1 LIYSELYTFEEMSS
15 WNPFTRNTTSRKSIG
30 LITTRDF
37 DRETRRL
44 ESLEENAKS
53 LTRDLV
59 KQDKSFD
66 DFSRGQLKLLHDL
79 SGSAFI
85 NHYDQQQTS
94 TTTLSTN
101 ISQLINDWKLTAQ
114 QISEQTSLLNEIT
127 TKTIIDSSKRL
138 TLALANVTNAIKKR
152 EQSLNDYIKIQNKLD
167 KINEKLGTSTAS
179 LSSTT
184 TNPTN
189 NNKLE
194 QIQKQLND
202 AKQQYELKNQILNN
216 ELPILHEQRAAFVY
230 PCLEA
235 FIEAQAHYCDQLES
249 AYRNLIGQ
257 MDVIT
262 DSTATLDEINA
273 KLANIKSLSIVAS
286 E

>member
-1 LIYSELYTFEEMSS
+1 MSS

-44 ESLEENAKS
+44 ESLEDNAKS
-53 LTRDLV
+53 LTRDLI

-66 DFSRGQLKLLHDL
+66 DFARGQLKLLHDL
-79 SGSAFI
+79 SGSSFI
-85 NHYDQQQTS
+85 NHYDQQQIS
-94 TTTLSTN
+94 TNLSTN
-101 ISQLINDWKLTAQ
+101 ISQLINDWKITAQ
-114 QISEQTSLLNEIT
+114 HISEQTNLLNEIT
-127 TKTIIDSSKRL
+127 SKTIIDSSKRL

-152 EQSLNDYIKIQNKLD
+152 EQSLNEYIKIQNKLD
-167 KINEKLGTSTAS
+167 KFNEKLG
-179 LSSTT
+179 SSTT
-184 TNPTN
+184 SLGATMNATN
-189 NNKLE
+189 NTKLE
-194 QIQKQLND
+194 QIQKQLNE

-235 FIEAQAHYCDQLES
+235 FIEAQAHYCDQLEI

-257 MDVIT
+257 MDIAT
-262 DSTATLDEINA
+262 DSTSTLDEINA
-273 KLANIKSLSIVAS
+273 KLATIKSLSIVAS

>member
-1 LIYSELYTFEEMSS
+1 MSS
-15 WNPFTRNTTSRKSIG
+15 WNPFTRNTNSRKSIG
-30 LITTRDF
+30 VITTRDF

-44 ESLEENAKS
+44 ESLEDNAKS
-53 LTRDLV
+53 LTRDLI

-94 TTTLSTN
+94 TTLSTN
-101 ISQLINDWKLTAQ
+101 ISQLINDWKVTAQ
-114 QISEQTSLLNEIT
+114 HISEQTSLLNEIT
-127 TKTIIDSSKRL
+127 SKTIIDSSKRL
-138 TLALANVTNAIKKR
+138 TLALTNVTNAIKKR

-167 KINEKLGTSTAS
+167 KINEK
-179 LSSTT
+179 SSTT
-184 TNPTN
+184 TSLTTMTNTTN
-189 NNKLE
+189 NNKIE
-194 QIQKQLND
+194 QIKKQLND

-235 FIEAQAHYCDQLES
+235 FIEAQAHYCDQLEA

-257 MDVIT
+257 T
-262 DSTATLDEINA
+262 DTVTNSTATLDEINA

>member
-1 LIYSELYTFEEMSS
+1 MSS

-37 DRETRRL
+37 DRETRRI

-94 TTTLSTN
+94 TTLSTN
-101 ISQLINDWKLTAQ
+101 ISQLITDWKQTAQ
-114 QISEQTSLLNEIT
+114 HISEQTSLLNEIT

-138 TLALANVTNAIKKR
+138 TLALVNVTNAIKKR

-167 KINEKLGTSTAS
+167 KINEKLGTSTTS
-179 LSSTT
+179 LTS
-184 TNPTN
+184 TN
-189 NNKLE
+189 NTTKIE

-202 AKQQYELKNQILNN
+202 AKQQYELKNQVLNN
-216 ELPILHEQRAAFVY
+216 ELPVVHEQRAAFVY

-235 FIEAQAHYCDQLES
+235 FIEAQAHYCDQLEA

-257 MDVIT
+257 MGTVT
-262 DSTATLDEINA
+262 DSTTTLDEINA

>member
-1 LIYSELYTFEEMSS
+1 MSS

-85 NHYDQQQTS
+85 NHYDQQQIS
-94 TTTLSTN
+94 TTLSTN
-101 ISQLINDWKLTAQ
+101 ISKLIHDWKITAQ
-114 QISEQTSLLNEIT
+114 HISEQTNLLNEIT

-138 TLALANVTNAIKKR
+138 TLALSNVTNAIKKR

-167 KINEKLGTSTAS
+167 KINEKLGTSNTS
-179 LSSTT
+179 LTSTT
-184 TNPTN
+184 INTTN

-202 AKQQYELKNQILNN
+202 AKQQYELKNQI
-216 ELPILHEQRAAFVY
+216 F
-230 PCLEA
+230 
-235 FIEAQAHYCDQLES
+235 
-249 AYRNLIGQ
+249 
-257 MDVIT
+257 
-262 DSTATLDEINA
+262 
-273 KLANIKSLSIVAS
+273 
-286 E
+286 

>member
-1 LIYSELYTFEEMSS
+1 MSS
-15 WNPFTRNTTSRKSIG
+15 WNPFTRNTNSRKSIG
-30 LITTRDF
+30 VITTRDF

-44 ESLEENAKS
+44 ESLEDNAKS
-53 LTRDLV
+53 LTRDLI

-94 TTTLSTN
+94 TTLSTN
-101 ISQLINDWKLTAQ
+101 ISQLINDWKITAQ
-114 QISEQTSLLNEIT
+114 HISEQTNLLNEIT
-127 TKTIIDSSKRL
+127 SKTIIDSSKRL

-167 KINEKLGTSTAS
+167 KINEKFGTSTTS
-179 LSSTT
+179 LTVM
-184 TNPTN
+184 TNTAN

-194 QIQKQLND
+194 QIKKQLND
-202 AKQQYELKNQILNN
+202 TKQQYELKNQILNN

-235 FIEAQAHYCDQLES
+235 FIEAQAHYCDQLEA

-257 MDVIT
+257 MDVVT
-262 DSTATLDEINA
+262 NSTATLDEINA

>member
-1 LIYSELYTFEEMSS
+1 MSS
-15 WNPFTRNTTSRKSIG
+15 WNPFTRNTNSRKSIG
-30 LITTRDF
+30 VITTRDF

-44 ESLEENAKS
+44 ETLEDNAKS
-53 LTRDLV
+53 LTRDLI

-79 SGSAFI
+79 SSSAFI

-94 TTTLSTN
+94 TTLSTN
-101 ISQLINDWKLTAQ
+101 ISQLINDWKITAQ
-114 QISEQTSLLNEIT
+114 HISEQTNLLNEIT
-127 TKTIIDSSKRL
+127 SKTIIDSSKRL

-167 KINEKLGTSTAS
+167 KINEKFGTSTTS
-179 LSSTT
+179 LTTMTNT
-184 TNPTN
+184 TNNNNYN

-194 QIQKQLND
+194 QIKKQLND

-235 FIEAQAHYCDQLES
+235 FIEAQAHYCDQLEA

-257 MDVIT
+257 T
-262 DSTATLDEINA
+262 DAVTNSTATLDEINA
-273 KLANIKSLSIVAS
+273 KLAKIKSLSIVAS

>member
-1 LIYSELYTFEEMSS
+1 MSS
-15 WNPFTRNTTSRKSIG
+15 WNPFTRNTNSRKSIG
-30 LITTRDF
+30 VITTRDF

-44 ESLEENAKS
+44 ESLEDNAKS
-53 LTRDLV
+53 LTRDLI

-79 SGSAFI
+79 SSSAFI

-94 TTTLSTN
+94 TTLSTN
-101 ISQLINDWKLTAQ
+101 ISQLINDWKITAQ
-114 QISEQTSLLNEIT
+114 HISEQTNLLNEIT
-127 TKTIIDSSKRL
+127 SKTIIDSSKRL

-167 KINEKLGTSTAS
+167 KINEKFGTSTTS
-179 LSSTT
+179 LTTMTNT
-184 TNPTN
+184 TNNNNNN

-194 QIQKQLND
+194 QIKKQLND

-235 FIEAQAHYCDQLES
+235 FIEAQAHYCDQLEA

-257 MDVIT
+257 T
-262 DSTATLDEINA
+262 DAVTNSTATLDEINA
-273 KLANIKSLSIVAS
+273 KLAKIKSLSIVAS

>member
-1 LIYSELYTFEEMSS
+1 MSS

-30 LITTRDF
+30 VIATRDY

-44 ESLEENAKS
+44 ESLEESSKS
-53 LTRDLV
+53 LTRDLI

-66 DFSRGQLKLLHDL
+66 DFARGQLKLLHDL

-94 TTTLSTN
+94 TTLTTN
-101 ISQLINDWKLTAQ
+101 ISQLINDWKTTAQ
-114 QISEQTSLLNEIT
+114 HISEQTSLLNEIT
-127 TKTIIDSSKRL
+127 SKTIIDSSKRL

-152 EQSLNDYIKIQNKLD
+152 EQSLNDYIKIQHKLD
-167 KINEKLGTSTAS
+167 KMNEKLG
-179 LSSTT
+179 SSTT
-184 TNPTN
+184 TLTAAANTAN

-194 QIQKQLND
+194 QIRKQLNE

-235 FIEAQAHYCDQLES
+235 FIEAQAHYCDQLEV
-249 AYRNLIGQ
+249 AYRNLMGQ
-257 MDVIT
+257 ADVGAN
-262 DSTATLDEINA
+262 STATLDEINA

-286 E
+286 D

>member
-1 LIYSELYTFEEMSS
+1 MSS
-15 WNPFTRNTTSRKSIG
+15 WNPFTRNTNSRKSIG
-30 LITTRDF
+30 VITTRDF

-44 ESLEENAKS
+44 ETLEDNAKS
-53 LTRDLV
+53 LTRDLI

-79 SGSAFI
+79 SSSTFI

-94 TTTLSTN
+94 TTLSTN
-101 ISQLINDWKLTAQ
+101 ISQLINDWKITAQ
-114 QISEQTSLLNEIT
+114 HISEQTNLLNEIT
-127 TKTIIDSSKRL
+127 SKTIIDSSKRL

-167 KINEKLGTSTAS
+167 KINEKFGTSTTS
-179 LSSTT
+179 LTTMTNT
-184 TNPTN
+184 TNNNNNN

-194 QIQKQLND
+194 QIKKQLND

-235 FIEAQAHYCDQLES
+235 FIEAQAHYCDQLEA

-257 MDVIT
+257 T
-262 DSTATLDEINA
+262 DAVTNSTATLDEINA
-273 KLANIKSLSIVAS
+273 KLAKIKSLSIVAS

>member
-1 LIYSELYTFEEMSS
+1 MSS

-44 ESLEENAKS
+44 ESLEDNAKS
-53 LTRDLV
+53 LTRDLI

-66 DFSRGQLKLLHDL
+66 DFARGQLKLLHDL
-79 SGSAFI
+79 SGSSFI

-94 TTTLSTN
+94 TNLSTN

-114 QISEQTSLLNEIT
+114 HISEQTSLLNEIT
-127 TKTIIDSSKRL
+127 SKTIIDSSKRL

-152 EQSLNDYIKIQNKLD
+152 EQSLNEYIKVQNKLD
-167 KINEKLGTSTAS
+167 KFNEKLG
-179 LSSTT
+179 SSTT
-184 TNPTN
+184 SLGATMNATN
-189 NNKLE
+189 NTKLE
-194 QIQKQLND
+194 QIQKQLNE
-202 AKQQYELKNQILNN
+202 AKQQYELKNQVLNN

-235 FIEAQAHYCDQLES
+235 FIEAQAHYCDQLET

-257 MDVIT
+257 MDVAT
-262 DSTATLDEINA
+262 DSTSTLDEINA
-273 KLANIKSLSIVAS
+273 KLATIKSLSIVAS

>member
-1 LIYSELYTFEEMSS
+1 MLSS
-15 WNPFTRNTTSRKSIG
+15 
-30 LITTRDF
+30 LQTTRDF

-44 ESLEENAKS
+44 ESLEDNAKS
-53 LTRDLV
+53 LTRDLA

-66 DFSRGQLKLLHDL
+66 DFARGQLKLLHDL

-94 TTTLSTN
+94 TTLSTN
-101 ISQLINDWKLTAQ
+101 ISQLISDWKITAQ
-114 QISEQTSLLNEIT
+114 HISEQTSLLNEIT
-127 TKTIIDSSKRL
+127 AKTIIDSSKRL

-152 EQSLNDYIKIQNKLD
+152 EQSLNEYIKIQNKLD
-167 KINEKLGTSTAS
+167 KIQEKLGTSTTSLAS
-179 LSSTT
+179 TSTMA
-184 TNPTN
+184 NN
-189 NNKLE
+189 NNKYE
-194 QIQKQLND
+194 QIQKQLTE
-202 AKQQYELKNQILNN
+202 AKQQYELKNQVLNN

-235 FIEAQAHYCDQLES
+235 FIEAQVRRKMPSFSHPFGFFQAHYCEQLES

-257 MDVIT
+257 MDIST
-262 DSTATLDEINA
+262 DNTATLDEINA
-273 KLANIKSLSIVAS
+273 KLTMIKSLSIVAS

>member
-1 LIYSELYTFEEMSS
+1 
-15 WNPFTRNTTSRKSIG
+15 
-30 LITTRDF
+30 
-37 DRETRRL
+37 
-44 ESLEENAKS
+44 SLEENAKS
-53 LTRDLV
+53 LTRDLI

-79 SGSAFI
+79 SGSSFI

-94 TTTLSTN
+94 TTLSTN
-101 ISQLINDWKLTAQ
+101 ISQLINNWKITAQ
-114 QISEQTSLLNEIT
+114 HISEQTSLLNEIT

-167 KINEKLGTSTAS
+167 KINEKLGTS
-179 LSSTT
+179 SSTT
-184 TNPTN
+184 TTSLGSTTTN
-189 NNKLE
+189 LATNNKLE
-194 QIQKQLND
+194 QIQRQLND

-235 FIEAQAHYCDQLES
+235 FIEAQAHYCDQLEI

-257 MDVIT
+257 MDVIS
-262 DSTATLDEINA
+262 DSTTTLDEINA
-273 KLANIKSLSIVAS
+273 KLTTIKSLSIVAS

>member
-1 LIYSELYTFEEMSS
+1 MSS
-15 WNPFTRNTTSRKSIG
+15 WNPFTRNTNSRKSIG
-30 LITTRDF
+30 VITTRDF

-44 ESLEENAKS
+44 ETLEDNAKS
-53 LTRDLV
+53 LTRDLI

-79 SGSAFI
+79 SSSTFI

-94 TTTLSTN
+94 TTLSTN
-101 ISQLINDWKLTAQ
+101 ISQLINDWKITAQ
-114 QISEQTSLLNEIT
+114 HISEQTNLLNEIT
-127 TKTIIDSSKRL
+127 SKTIIDSSKRL

-167 KINEKLGTSTAS
+167 KINEKFGTSTTS
-179 LSSTT
+179 LTTMTNT
-184 TNPTN
+184 TNNNNYN

-194 QIQKQLND
+194 QIKKQLND

-235 FIEAQAHYCDQLES
+235 FIEAQAHYCDQLEA

-257 MDVIT
+257 T
-262 DSTATLDEINA
+262 DAVTNSTATLDEINA
-273 KLANIKSLSIVAS
+273 KLAKIKSLSIVAS